1 MQRREQFGVLSS
13 QGAWVRVAFSWLCTT
28 HHARSYQLSNVK
40 KPGRL
45 GYIGVEILPSY
56 VGIV

>member
-1 MQRREQFGVLSS
+1 MQRREQFGVLREPGS
-13 QGAWVRVAFSWLCTT
+13 GVAFSWFCTT
-28 HHARSYQLSNVK
+28 HHVRSYQLSNVK
-40 KPGRL
+40 KPGCL